1 MVEIE
6 IKEVTFPDWPKA
18 PEIPEGMK
26 RVEVKVYWRRE
37 DYNTYDVP
45 KDTELSDIR
54 DAIVYDTNSFFD
66 SDNAWLTEFEVWTI
80 RDDEGDEEWWI

>member
-1 MVEIE
+1 MEHKDFI
-6 IKEVTFPDWPKA
+6 EVTFPNWPEA

-45 KDTELSDIR
+45 EDTELSDIR
-54 DAIVYDTNSFFD
+54 DAIVYDPNSFFD